1 MISDLQKSI
10 EKHKAENPELAIRFE
25 IGSALFKKAF
35 CEVMENEQ
43 YHRMTSNV
51 LTGGDRLEFEHEELY
66 VPLGLV
72 ERKKQT
78 KRDRQEGQPEKGSE
92 LYHYE
97 EAINPISHDTFFN
110 DVLWEGKS
118 KSQGKRIAIIGE
130 PGAGK
135 TTFLQ
140 KIAEWILEVTD
151 DIPIWINLGALGQK
165 TIREY
170 LLEDWLRDAS
180 QSLDRPPAVW
190 KSVFEQYLQ
199 EGKVWLLLDGVDEM
213 GAENPLYQFAL
224 QLGEGWAKN
233 VRIVL
238 TCRLNVWEA
247 NKNELYRYNF
257 DIYRNLDF
265 DREQITQFI
274 DNRFSAINSDRGHK
288 LNAALDETGKERILD
303 MVKNPL
309 RLSLLCR
316 TWQLYEGE
324 LPDTKAELYR
334 QFVEA
339 HYDWNRQII
348 SEEKRQILN
357 KALGKLALKAI
368 DNEDSRFRL
377 RESFIRQEIEPNL
390 FSLALELGWLN
401 RVGVA
406 IENPGERVYAFYHPT
421 FEEYFAALAI
431 DNPDFFLKHIP
442 EDPSKG
448 NYRIF
453 ESQWYESYLLY
464 LGRNDLTLLRKEE
477 LLNNL
482 MNFQDNL
489 GNLYDFQLFWIIAM
503 GIPEFPIFSKS
514 DIVIEIIIDFI
525 CNDIEDELA
534 NSMNHQLKKR
544 YDLLGSSLGEYGVNI
559 LKDIAIKNPNVINF
573 LLTKIHVSKN
583 NNNVDHVIKLL
594 YFIDLIDSSRVNLE
608 ENIRYII
615 SNVENAECIRASY
628 FTEILKNN
636 YKDKPELLR
645 ILIEQIKVFD
655 NVFTCVELLAILRE
669 IEPRNIELNAL
680 STRLQKQCEQ
690 DAFAN
695 DFFELTIMTSEP
707 VESSET
713 CHEYQNIKHLSDFY
727 RCLHMLY
734 DHLLEINKNEEDNC
748 FIAFQIEENY
758 SVAIQTVE
766 KILSTSDIVD
776 FQVLVVKLFCFLLK
790 ILKAD
795 QAQIEVE
802 LFSTSYTV
810 HLFISFFAVASQK
823 IGLVK
828 DKIIEIFINSLSI
841 ESKKG
846 SFSPTGLTR
855 IIQSNIHKMNLS
867 KQEMI
872 DIIRMIKNENIDIV
886 VETEEVLFSPII
898 SLFRD
903 FAKCLD
909 YPEFYQAWYG
919 HPEIAQTLNQ
929 QILDLPSQLQTTEK
943 TYPLIINAQS
953 LEDETDNSSI
963 AQELCNQIYAI
974 AVPDETNI
982 PEINNAPQL
991 KRLIPNIKKQLG
1003 TKNVALIFHNGEPN
1017 ETLIKFC
1024 KKLSDSIH
1032 IKWITEQPIKNG
1044 IPPQEN
1050 LVNILQNWIN
1060 QLD

>member
-1 MISDLQKSI
+1 M
-10 EKHKAENPELAIRFE
+10 
-25 IGSALFKKAF
+25 
-35 CEVMENEQ
+35 
-43 YHRMTSNV
+43 
-51 LTGGDRLEFEHEELY
+51 
-66 VPLGLV
+66 
-72 ERKKQT
+72 
-78 KRDRQEGQPEKGSE
+78 
-92 LYHYE
+92 
-97 EAINPISHDTFFN
+97 
-110 DVLWEGKS
+110 
-118 KSQGKRIAIIGE
+118 
-130 PGAGK
+130 
-135 TTFLQ
+135 
-140 KIAEWILEVTD
+140 
-151 DIPIWINLGALGQK
+151 
-165 TIREY
+165 
-170 LLEDWLRDAS
+170 
-180 QSLDRPPAVW
+180 
-190 KSVFEQYLQ
+190 
-199 EGKVWLLLDGVDEM
+199 
-213 GAENPLYQFAL
+213 
-224 QLGEGWAKN
+224 
-233 VRIVL
+233 
-238 TCRLNVWEA
+238 
-247 NKNELYRYNF
+247 
-257 DIYRNLDF
+257 
-265 DREQITQFI
+265 
-274 DNRFSAINSDRGHK
+274 
-288 LNAALDETGKERILD
+288 
-303 MVKNPL
+303 
-309 RLSLLCR
+309 
-316 TWQLYEGE
+316 
-324 LPDTKAELYR
+324 
-334 QFVEA
+334 
-339 HYDWNRQII
+339 
-348 SEEKRQILN
+348 
-357 KALGKLALKAI
+357 
-368 DNEDSRFRL
+368 
-377 RESFIRQEIEPNL
+377 
-390 FSLALELGWLN
+390 
-401 RVGVA
+401 
-406 IENPGERVYAFYHPT
+406 
-421 FEEYFAALAI
+421 AI

-645 ILIEQIKVFD
+645 ILIEQIKIFD

-695 DFFELTIMTSEP
+695 DFFELTTMTSEP

-758 SVAIQTVE
+758 SVAIQTIE

-929 QILDLPSQLQTTEK
+929 QILDLPSQLQPTEK
-943 TYPLIINAQS
+943 TYPLVINAKSLEKITSENSLSQS
-953 LEDETDNSSI
+953 LCNKIYKIIFPQITDIPKVNDPSDLEREI
-963 AQELCNQIYAI
+963 IKIKGQI
-974 AVPDETNI
+974 
-982 PEINNAPQL
+982 Q
-991 KRLIPNIKKQLG
+991 KQNL
-1003 TKNVALIFHNGEPN
+1003 ALIFHKGEPK
-1017 ETLIKFC
+1017 ETLVNVCEQLTDEVYYKF
-1024 KKLSDSIH
+1024 
-1032 IKWITEQPIKNG
+1032 ITNQTIEHGFSLQKN
-1044 IPPQEN
+1044 PEN